1 MNVNMPEMYSMEPVR
16 IRAAAAK
23 MQRFADKYRED
34 GEYRAEIDA
43 DPAGALA
50 QGGVVL
56 PPSVGVRFVE
66 DSADV
71 FHFVLPPEPHYTL
84 EDEALEAVAGG
95 GKSGRSYQMTPEQ
108 AAPPPGHGMGGST
121 PPAPDCFLTTA
132 LVERRGEADD
142 GPTLTALRGFRDGY
156 MMETAQ
162 RRALVEDYYRTAPA
176 VVSAIPAQHADWG
189 WIGERIDAAVAAIGN
204 GDDEAAFTIYVGL
217 MKRLTGRWIGQ
228 DAESAS

>member
-1 MNVNMPEMYSMEPVR
+1 MNVNMPEMYSLEPVR

-23 MQRFADKYRED
+23 MQRFSDKYRED

-50 QGGVVL
+50 EGGVVL
-56 PPSVGVRFVE
+56 PPSVDVRFVE

-71 FHFVLPPEPHYTL
+71 FHFVLPPEPHYAL

-108 AAPPPGHGMGGST
+108 AASYEASA
-121 PPAPDCFLTTA
+121 PPAPGCFLTTA
-132 LVERRGEADD
+132 VVERRGEADD

-204 GDDEAAFTIYVGL
+204 GDDDAAFTIYVGL
-217 MKRLTGRWIGQ
+217 MERLAGRWLGQ
-228 DAESAS
+228 DVKSA

>member
-1 MNVNMPEMYSMEPVR
+1 MNVNMPEMYSLEPVR
-16 IRAAAAK
+16 IRAAAAR

-34 GEYRAEIDA
+34 GEYRAEIDQ

-50 QGGVVL
+50 EGGVVL
-56 PPSVGVRFVE
+56 PPSVDVRFVE

-95 GKSGRSYQMTPEQ
+95 GKSA
-108 AAPPPGHGMGGST
+108 AAPAPAPAPNYGLKRPDTS
-121 PPAPDCFLTTA
+121 PPAPRDSDCFLTTA
-132 LVERRGEADD
+132 VVERRGEADD

-217 MKRLTGRWIGQ
+217 MERLAGRWIGQ
-228 DAESAS
+228 DAESA